1 MSAHHHC
8 KERAPFPSCTPWVEC
23 RLQLLPVYQ
32 GSGVQRV
39 NQFSSLKWHGNGN
52 FSACIVSL
60 GSFFP
65 CDYSHVVIKGM
76 EWLMSVDGGE
86 RKDE

>member
-1 MSAHHHC
+1 M
-8 KERAPFPSCTPWVEC
+8 
-23 RLQLLPVYQ
+23 
-32 GSGVQRV
+32 VQRV
-39 NQFSSLKWHGNGN
+39 NQFSSLKWHGSGH

-76 EWLMSVDGGE
+76 EWIMSVDGGE